1 MDAAYEYEQLSP
13 FNTGNKS
20 QTLASVY
27 QTLRNRLYK
36 FIHDIRSSE
45 VENVINYILQN
56 TTTFRTT
63 LLFYSK
69 AKAV

>member
-45 VENVINYILQN
+45 VENVINYIL
-56 TTTFRTT
+56 
-63 LLFYSK
+63 
-69 AKAV
+69 